1 MIVDGVSALS
11 TRVVTRI
18 CTTCVFPTPVT
29 FCYDLYQYLFVL
41 VFLNAVRSHNKKA
54 VLSQGNRAMQH
65 VFLTPNDS

>member
-29 FCYDLYQYLFVL
+29 FCYDLYQYLFTGI
-41 VFLNAVRSHNKKA
+41 FERCKIAQQES
-54 VLSQGNRAMQH
+54 RAIARKPRDAACFSYAQ
-65 VFLTPNDS
+65 